1 MLNKIVD
8 HLVSLSYRCFVF
20 LGPPLGLDE
29 RASAVA
35 GALAAH
41 GLPLDPEPRR
51 PTPWFTDEAYPVALE
66 ALRASPRLQ
75 AVICANDAIAIATLR
90 AARACGL
97 RVPHDLAITGFDD
110 IAFARDLD
118 PPLTTVHVPK
128 QLVGET
134 AVRRLIQRIARPA
147 LPPIIQVVPT
157 ALIVRRSC
165 GAPPREE
172 VPSTL
177 ARSGAATG

>member
-1 MLNKIVD
+1 MVCRWTR
-8 HLVSLSYRCFVF
+8 SR
-20 LGPPLGLDE
+20 
-29 RASAVA
+29 
-35 GALAAH
+35 GA
-41 GLPLDPEPRR
+41 P
-51 PTPWFTDEAYPVALE
+51 TDEAYPVALE
-66 ALRASPRLQ
+66 ALRASPRPQ
-75 AVICANDAIAIATLR
+75 AVICANDAIAIATLC

-134 AVRRLIQRIARPA
+134 AVRRLIERIARPA

-165 GAPPREE
+165 GAAPPEE